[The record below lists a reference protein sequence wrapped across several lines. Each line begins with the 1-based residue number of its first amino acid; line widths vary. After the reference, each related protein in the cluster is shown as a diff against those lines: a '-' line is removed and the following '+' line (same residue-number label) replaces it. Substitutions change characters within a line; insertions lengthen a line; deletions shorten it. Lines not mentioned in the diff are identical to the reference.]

1 MEKNIDCD
9 ESIPNS
15 LLNQLEFWKKDM
27 QFISDINIPKWFGF
41 EKQLRSLW
49 RCSIY
54 ELLF

>member
-9 ESIPNS
+9 EPIPNS